1 MDNKPGIK
9 TTEFWLTLA
18 AQVVPL
24 LVIFGVISQA
34 EAHTLAETI
43 GQLIVAV
50 AATGAAVAPVWKY
63 IDSRTKVKTGGV
75 IIEGTLDEID
85 LAPLAPA
92 PHPDEYP
99 AAAYKDSC
107 VGAETIDLSRQ
118 RD

>member
-1 MDNKPGIK
+1 MDSKPGIK
-9 TTEFWLTLA
+9 TSEFWLTLA

-34 EAHTLAETI
+34 EAHTLAEAV

-50 AATGAAVAPVWKY
+50 AATGAAAAPVWKY

-75 IIEGTLDEID
+75 VIEGKLEEIE

-92 PHPDEYP
+92 PYP
-99 AAAYKDSC
+99 AGYKDPR
-107 VGAETIDLSRQ
+107 VGAKTIDLSR
-118 RD
+118 RE